1 MEDHGHA
8 EFEQLQNTLI
18 YYLSVF
24 DIELLQINV
33 VQEVSNFDDLMR
45 WVLIMANCI
54 HKDNAIYLLYIAPAT
69 RLSTGTKELI

>member
-1 MEDHGHA
+1 VEDHGHA

-33 VQEVSNFDDLMR
+33 VQEVSNFDDLMGD
-45 WVLIMANCI
+45 V
-54 HKDNAIYLLYIAPAT
+54 
-69 RLSTGTKELI
+69 